1 MAVRRKTAK
10 RRWRLRPWQ
19 WALAAVMAACFGLG
33 FYLAGLYQ
41 QISYL
46 IEQRRA
52 ALASSVFSAPTP
64 LMVGSDVEQL
74 DLLDRLGRLSYSPV
88 ASVARPGE
96 YSIDASHL
104 VIYLRAFRWGVEQLP
119 AALVVATLDDRNIIQ
134 SLRDPSGAPLRGA
147 WLEPEVIGRLQSDAP
162 AERVEVPLGELRP
175 YVVRGLLATED
186 RFFYYHPGIDPIRI
200 IEAALADLRS
210 HRLQQGAS
218 TITQQLAR
226 TFLTRQRTFS
236 RKLNELAIALVLEA
250 RLHKNE
256 ILERY
261 INDVPMGEYRGVPVY
276 GLPMAARY
284 LFNQDLREVTP
295 AQAATLIGMIQAP
308 SLYDPRRHPQLCV
321 RRRDTVLGLMR
332 RAGVIDEATY
342 HQALATPL
350 VVRGAFTVRQA
361 PYFVD
366 YVASQVAAIPG
377 FDGTLRGVTVYT
389 SLDSELQQTAQTS
402 LSANLARI
410 ERTHPRLARSTG
422 DPLQSSMVVLD
433 VASGAIRALIG
444 GRDYTRSQYDRAVM
458 AQRQPGSAFKPIVFV
473 TAMDPARSPLPRPL
487 TLASLLPDRPMSFGG
502 WTPANYEHTYKNQ
515 VTVAETLAE
524 SLNVPTAYVGSLLG
538 PHRIIDTAY
547 SLGISTPLP
556 NALSISIGAGD
567 VTLLDLVG
575 AYQVFANQG
584 VARPPYAIEAVV
596 DSQNHLIYQHQPQ
609 ARRLFSPAVA
619 YLITGALKG
628 VLSFGTGATA
638 QSLGLECPAAGKTG
652 TTDDYRDAYFIGY
665 TPRLVAGVWVGR
677 DTPRTIGLTGAQAAL
692 PAWVDFMQEAAPADC
707 RDFPIPAGIT
717 LAAIDPDSGGLAT
730 PACPHRVVEPFLRGT
745 APTRACGPQGGGS
758 LLTTMAGALG
768 ISPSSGRPGAI
779 SSASPPATTAASAN
793 SGGFFGH
800 VAGFF
805 GAIFHH

>member
-1 MAVRRKTAK
+1 
-10 RRWRLRPWQ
+10 
-19 WALAAVMAACFGLG
+19 MAACFGLG

-46 IEQRRA
+46 IEQRKA
-52 ALASSVFSAPTP
+52 ALTSSVYSAPTP

-74 DLLDRLGRLSYSPV
+74 NLLDRLGRLSYTPV
-88 ASVARPGE
+88 AAVTRPGE
-96 YSIDASHL
+96 YSLDASHL
-104 VIYLRAFRWGVEQLP
+104 VVYLRAFRWGVEQLP
-119 AALVVATLDDRNIIQ
+119 AALVVVTLDERNIIQ
-134 SLRDPSGAPLRGA
+134 SLRDPSGAPIRGA

-162 AERVEVPLGELRP
+162 AERVEVPLNELRP

-186 RFFYYHPGIDPIRI
+186 RFFYYHFGVDPIRI
-200 IEAALADLRS
+200 VEAALADLRS

-250 RLHKNE
+250 RLSKNE

-261 INDVPMGEYRGVPVY
+261 INDVPMGDYRGVPVY

-295 AQAATLIGMIQAP
+295 AQAATLIGMIRAP

-332 RAGVIDEATY
+332 RAGVIDEASY
-342 HQALATPL
+342 RQALATPL

-377 FDGTLRGVTVYT
+377 FDGSLRGVTVYT
-389 SLDSELQQTAQTS
+389 TLDPELQQSAQNS
-402 LSANLARI
+402 LLANLSRI
-410 ERTHPRLARSTG
+410 ERTHPRLARATR

-444 GRDYTRSQYDRAVM
+444 GRDYSRSQYDRAVM

-473 TAMDPARSPLPRPL
+473 TAMDPSRSPLPHPL

-538 PHRIIDTAY
+538 PHRIIETAY

-556 NALSISIGAGD
+556 SALSISIGAGD

-596 DSQNHLIYQHQPQ
+596 DNHNHLIYQHQPQ

-628 VLSFGTGATA
+628 VLSFGTGAAA
-638 QSLGLECPAAGKTG
+638 QNLGLECPAAGKTG

-677 DTPRTIGLTGAQAAL
+677 DTPLSIGLTGAQAAL
-692 PAWVDFMQEAAPADC
+692 PAWVDFMQEVAPANC
-707 RDFPIPAGIT
+707 HDFPIPAGIT

-730 PACPHRVVEPFLRGT
+730 PACPRRVVEPFLPGT
-745 APTRACGPQGGGS
+745 APTHACGLHGGNS
-758 LLTTMAGALG
+758 ILTTMAGAMGL
-768 ISPSSGRPGAI
+768 SPSAGRTA
-779 SSASPPATTAASAN
+779 AATTPAAATAANAN